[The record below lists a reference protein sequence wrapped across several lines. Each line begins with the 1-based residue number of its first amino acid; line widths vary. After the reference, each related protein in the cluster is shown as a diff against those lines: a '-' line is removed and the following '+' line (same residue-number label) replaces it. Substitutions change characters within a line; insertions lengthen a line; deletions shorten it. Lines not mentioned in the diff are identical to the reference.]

1 MEVAIGAAIGA
12 GVGYVA
18 TGEAEGALIGAGVGA
33 IGGYAVGAMGPGP
46 PSTLGA
52 AGTGGSGGVGAGVGA
67 GAPST
72 LGAVGTGGSG
82 GVGAGVISS
91 GAAPNLAAIS
101 ASGGTGT
108 ALGATGAGTAAG
120 TAGFFGKMG
129 TTLAKVS
136 KVATPLMLA
145 GSLLTAG
152 SGVAGAYGAAGQAD
166 VEAMYSDRQAV
177 QQELARLDEKD
188 RRVRRYLKDK
198 SDVENYYAG
207 VGLRSDV
214 GSPLV
219 VTSDYFYT
227 LQKDLR
233 AIDMVGYGKI
243 EGYQKEAQ
251 TFRTYADRTRK
262 AAPYEAAGQVLST
275 AGRALI

>member
-1 MEVAIGAAIGA
+1 MQQQQQQMQQQMLELQRRQGA
-12 GVGYVA
+12 
-18 TGEAEGALIGAGVGA
+18 EQ
-33 IGGYAVGAMGPGP
+33 
-46 PSTLGA
+46 A
-52 AGTGGSGGVGAGVGA
+52 AA
-67 GAPST
+67 
-72 LGAVGTGGSG
+72 
-82 GVGAGVISS
+82 
-91 GAAPNLAAIS
+91 
-101 ASGGTGT
+101 
-108 ALGATGAGTAAG
+108 GATGAGGFGIGLGTPTTSSQMVAAG
-120 TAGFFGKMG
+120 GIPIKTAGFFGKMG

>member
-12 GVGYVA
+12 GVGYIA

-33 IGGYAVGAMGPGP
+33 IGGYAVGQM
-46 PSTLGA
+46 
-52 AGTGGSGGVGAGVGA
+52 GA
-67 GAPST
+67 GA
-72 LGAVGTGGSG
+72 GSG
-82 GVGAGVISS
+82 SGMSTGLKGVSQAGH
-91 GAAPNLAAIS
+91 
-101 ASGGTGT
+101 TGT
-108 ALGATGAGTAAG
+108 FSSPIAGSNIPGSATFVGPMPPPS
-120 TAGFFGKMG
+120 GFFSKMG

>member
-33 IGGYAVGAMGPGP
+33 IGGYAVGQMG
-46 PSTLGA
+46 A
-52 AGTGGSGGVGAGVGA
+52 
-67 GAPST
+67 
-72 LGAVGTGGSG
+72 
-82 GVGAGVISS
+82 
-91 GAAPNLAAIS
+91 
-101 ASGGTGT
+101 
-108 ALGATGAGTAAG
+108 GATGAGGFGIGLGTPTTSSQMVAAG
-120 TAGFFGKMG
+120 GIPIKTAGFFGKMG

>member
-33 IGGYAVGAMGPGP
+33 IGGYAVGQMGT
-46 PSTLGA
+46 TL
-52 AGTGGSGGVGAGVGA
+52 

-72 LGAVGTGGSG
+72 LGLPGTGGSG

-166 VEAMYSDRQAV
+166 GEAMYSDRQAV

-233 AIDMVGYGKI
+233 AIDMVGYGKN
-243 EGYQKEAQ
+243 
-251 TFRTYADRTRK
+251 
-262 AAPYEAAGQVLST
+262 
-275 AGRALI
+275 

>member
-12 GVGYVA
+12 GVGYIA

-33 IGGYAVGAMGPGP
+33 IGGYAVGQM
-46 PSTLGA
+46 GA
-52 AGTGGSGGVGAGVGA
+52 APIGGLPGGGTGA
-67 GAPST
+67 GA
-72 LGAVGTGGSG
+72 
-82 GVGAGVISS
+82 GAGA
-91 GAAPNLAAIS
+91 GAGFKGVSLP
-101 ASGGTGT
+101 GHTGT
-108 ALGATGAGTAAG
+108 FSSPIAGSNIPGSATFVGPMQPPSALS
-120 TAGFFGKMG
+120 GFFGKMG

>member
-52 AGTGGSGGVGAGVGA
+52 A
-67 GAPST
+67 
-72 LGAVGTGGSG
+72 GTGGSG

>member
-1 MEVAIGAAIGA
+1 
-12 GVGYVA
+12 
-18 TGEAEGALIGAGVGA
+18 
-33 IGGYAVGAMGPGP
+33 
-46 PSTLGA
+46 
-52 AGTGGSGGVGAGVGA
+52 
-67 GAPST
+67 
-72 LGAVGTGGSG
+72 
-82 GVGAGVISS
+82 
-91 GAAPNLAAIS
+91 
-101 ASGGTGT
+101 
-108 ALGATGAGTAAG
+108 
-120 TAGFFGKMG
+120 
-129 TTLAKVS
+129 
-136 KVATPLMLA
+136 MLA
-145 GSLLTAG
+145 GSLLTVG

>member
-33 IGGYAVGAMGPGP
+33 IGGYAVGQM
-46 PSTLGA
+46 
-52 AGTGGSGGVGAGVGA
+52 
-67 GAPST
+67 
-72 LGAVGTGGSG
+72 
-82 GVGAGVISS
+82 
-91 GAAPNLAAIS
+91 GAAPIGGLPG
-101 ASGGTGT
+101 GGTGT
-108 ALGATGAGTAAG
+108 GAGAG
-120 TAGFFGKMG
+120 AGAGFKGVSLPGHTG
-129 TTLAKVS
+129 TFS
-136 KVATPLMLA
+136 SPIA
-145 GSLLTAG
+145 GSNIPG
-152 SGVAGAYGAAGQAD
+152 SATFVGPMQPPSALSG
-166 VEAMYSDRQAV
+166 RQAV

>member
-12 GVGYVA
+12 GVGYIA

-33 IGGYAVGAMGPGP
+33 IGGYAVGQM
-46 PSTLGA
+46 
-52 AGTGGSGGVGAGVGA
+52 
-67 GAPST
+67 
-72 LGAVGTGGSG
+72 
-82 GVGAGVISS
+82 
-91 GAAPNLAAIS
+91 GAAPIGGLPG
-101 ASGGTGT
+101 GGTGT
-108 ALGATGAGTAAG
+108 GAG
-120 TAGFFGKMG
+120 AGFKGVSLPGHTGTFSSPVAGWNIPGSATFVGPMPPPSGFFSKMG